1 MNKTMAS
8 FTYIRWNGSL
18 LVADRGGVAA
28 LETTAKNEDE
38 LAEHLGRD
46 LAKKLTEQ
54 LADHTRDFADR
65 LIRDQLRGFRPTVED
80 GIAPAVL
87 DFEEM

>member
-1 MNKTMAS
+1 MTLINKTNKMAS

-46 LAKKLTEQ
+46 LAKDLTEQ
-54 LADHTRDFADR
+54 LADHAREHDPELD
-65 LIRDQLRGFRPTVED
+65 DE
-80 GIAPAVL
+80 IAPAVL
-87 DFEEM
+87 DLEEM

>member
-1 MNKTMAS
+1 MAS
-8 FTYIRWNGSL
+8 FTYIRWDGSL

-28 LETTAKNEDE
+28 IENEDE

-46 LAKKLTEQ
+46 LAKDLTEQ
-54 LADHTRDFADR
+54 LADHTREHDPELD
-65 LIRDQLRGFRPTVED
+65 DE
-80 GIAPAVL
+80 IAPAVL